1 MGAFEFAAL
10 DKTGKEKKGVLEG
23 DSPRA
28 IRQQLRDQ
36 GLIPL
41 SVDEVSQRE
50 SRTGK
55 SSGFQFAIRRGIS
68 ATDLALITRQ
78 LATLVRAGLP
88 LDEAT
93 STVARQ
99 CEKPRLKSLMLA
111 VRARVMEGHTL
122 ADGLGKFPHVF
133 PELYRATVAA
143 GEQSGHLDMILERL
157 ADYTEARQQMAQRIQ
172 MAMFY
177 PAILT
182 FMAIAVVSVL
192 LGYVVPQVVEVFK
205 DMGQTLP
212 LMTRILIAISSS
224 FREYGIYGFFV
235 LVVLIF
241 GTIYVLRKPGPKY
254 KFHRFLLRLPVIGR
268 FNRGVNTSR
277 FARTLSILAASGVPV
292 LEALRIAG
300 QVVSNLPMRE
310 AVKIAAHKVRE
321 GAPLARSLEQSGY
334 FPPMTV
340 NLIGSG
346 ELSGNLED
354 MLERAATNQEREQE
368 VQISF
373 LMSMLEPVLIIVMG
387 MVVLFIVLATLQPI
401 FDMNQLIH

>member
-10 DKTGKEKKGVLEG
+10 DKSGKEKKGVLEG

-28 IRQQLRDQ
+28 IRQQLREQ

-41 SVDEVSQRE
+41 SVDEVAQRE
-50 SRTGK
+50 SKSSSGK
-55 SSGFQFAIRRGIS
+55 SFNFSIRRGIS
-68 ATDLALITRQ
+68 ATDLALLTRQ
-78 LATLVRAGLP
+78 LATLVRSGLP

-99 CEKPRLKSLMLA
+99 SEKPRLKSLMLG
-111 VRARVMEGHTL
+111 VRARVMEGHSL

-143 GEQSGHLDMILERL
+143 GEQSGHLDTILERL

-182 FMAIAVVSVL
+182 FMAIAVVAVL
-192 LGYVVPQVVEVFK
+192 LGYVVPQVVEVFE

-212 LMTRILIAISSS
+212 LMTRILITVSGG
-224 FREYGIYGFFV
+224 FRDYGLYGLVVLV
-235 LVVLIF
+235 LVVL
-241 GTIYVLRKPGPKY
+241 GVIYVLRKPGPKY
-254 KFHRFLLRLPVIGR
+254 KFHSVLLRLPLLGR

-292 LEALRIAG
+292 LEALRIAS

-310 AVKIAAHKVRE
+310 AVKAAAHKVRE
-321 GAPLARSLEQSGY
+321 GAGLAVSLEQSGY

-346 ELSGNLED
+346 EVSGNLEE
-354 MLERAATNQEREQE
+354 MLERAAINQEREQE
-368 VQISF
+368 TQISF

-387 MVVLFIVLATLQPI
+387 MVVLFIVLATLLPI
-401 FDMNQLIH
+401 FNMNQLIS

>member
-10 DKTGKEKKGVLEG
+10 DKSGKEKKGVLEG

-41 SVDEVSQRE
+41 SVDEVAQRE
-50 SRTGK
+50 SKAGGSK
-55 SSGFQFAIRRGIS
+55 GFNFTIRRGIS
-68 ATDLALITRQ
+68 ATDLALLTRQ
-78 LATLVRAGLP
+78 LATLVHAGLP

-99 CEKPRLKSLMLA
+99 SEKPRLKSLMLA

-143 GEQSGHLDMILERL
+143 GEQSGHLDTILERL
-157 ADYTEARQQMAQRIQ
+157 ADYTEARQLMAQRIQ

-182 FMAIAVVSVL
+182 VMAIAVVAVL
-192 LGYVVPQVVEVFK
+192 LGYVVPQVVEVFD
-205 DMGQTLP
+205 DMGQELP
-212 LMTRILIAISSS
+212 LMTRILIAVSSG
-224 FREYGIYGFFV
+224 FRDYGLYGFIV
-235 LVVLIF
+235 LVIIVV
-241 GTIYVLRKPGPKY
+241 GTIYVLKKPGPKY
-254 KFHRFLLRLPVIGR
+254 KFHRFMLRVPLLGK

-292 LEALRIAG
+292 LDALRIAS

-310 AVKIAAHKVRE
+310 AVKAAAHKVRE

-346 ELSGNLED
+346 EVSGNLEE

-368 VQISF
+368 TQISF

-387 MVVLFIVLATLQPI
+387 MVVLFIVLATLLPI
-401 FDMNQLIH
+401 FNMNQLIS

>member
-10 DKTGKEKKGVLEG
+10 DKSGKEKKGVLEG

-41 SVDEVSQRE
+41 SVDEVAQRE
-50 SRTGK
+50 SKAGSKRFNFT
-55 SSGFQFAIRRGIS
+55 IRRGIS
-68 ATDLALITRQ
+68 ATDLALLTRQ
-78 LATLVRAGLP
+78 LATLVHAGLP

-99 CEKPRLKSLMLA
+99 SEKPRLKSLMLA
-111 VRARVMEGHTL
+111 VRARVMEGHSL

-143 GEQSGHLDMILERL
+143 GEQSGHLDTILERL

-182 FMAIAVVSVL
+182 FMAIAVVAVL
-192 LGYVVPQVVEVFK
+192 LGYVVPQIVEVFD
-205 DMGQTLP
+205 DMGQELP
-212 LMTRILIAISSS
+212 LMTRILIAVSSG
-224 FREYGIYGFFV
+224 FRDYGIYGFIV
-235 LVVLIF
+235 LVMIVV
-241 GTIYVLRKPGPKY
+241 GTIYVLKKPGPKY
-254 KFHRFLLRLPVIGR
+254 KFHRFLLRVPVLGR

-292 LEALRIAG
+292 LEALRIAS

-310 AVKIAAHKVRE
+310 AVKAAAHKVRE

-346 ELSGNLED
+346 EVSGNLEE

-368 VQISF
+368 TQISF

-387 MVVLFIVLATLQPI
+387 MVVLFIVLATLLPI
-401 FDMNQLIH
+401 FNMNQLIS